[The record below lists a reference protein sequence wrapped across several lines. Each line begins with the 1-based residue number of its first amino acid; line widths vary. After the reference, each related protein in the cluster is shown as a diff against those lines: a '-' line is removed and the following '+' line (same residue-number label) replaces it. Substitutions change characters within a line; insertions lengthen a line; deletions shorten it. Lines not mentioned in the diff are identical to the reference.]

1 MDDIIVL
8 NKPRGISSNHFLT
21 MVKKKTGIKKVG
33 HAGTLDPLAE
43 GVLVVGLGK
52 GTKKLNLIIKNEKE
66 YEATIRLG
74 VESTTDDEEGKK
86 TTDLFQNSL
95 SKQLFERSSKNE
107 MYPLTPTVISTHH
120 LARRDLGFQDFSS
133 PTASRNDNKDVM
145 AYDEVWA
152 LSRDVIEESLKK
164 FIGMTEQM
172 PPIYS
177 AVKYQG
183 REAYKWTREGKSVEL
198 KPRLIEIKEI
208 EILEYQWPFLKIRV
222 VTGPGVYIRGL
233 ARDLGRKLLVGGYL
247 SALKRTRVGEYWIKD
262 SLGIEELESR

>member
-43 GVLVVGLGK
+43 GVLIVGLGS

-74 VESTTDDEEGKK
+74 MESTTDDEEGEK
-86 TTDLFQNSL
+86 TINVVEELPRKT
-95 SKQLFERSSKNE
+95 
-107 MYPLTPTVISTHH
+107 
-120 LARRDLGFQDFSS
+120 
-133 PTASRNDNKDVM
+133 
-145 AYDEVWA
+145 
-152 LSRDVIEESLKK
+152 IEESLKK

-183 REAYKWTREGKSVEL
+183 REAYKWTREGKTVEL
-198 KPRLIEIKEI
+198 KPRLIEIKEL
-208 EILEYQWPFLKIRV
+208 EILEYQWPSLKIRV

-233 ARDLGRKLLVGGYL
+233 ARDLGRELAVGGYI